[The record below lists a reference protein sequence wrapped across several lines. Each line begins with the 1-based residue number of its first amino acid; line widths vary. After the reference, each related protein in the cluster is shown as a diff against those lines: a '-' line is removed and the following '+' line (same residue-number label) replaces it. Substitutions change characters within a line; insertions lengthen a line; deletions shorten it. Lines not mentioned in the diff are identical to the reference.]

1 MSPTVKGPSTRK
13 KTPTS
18 KKPVIAKR
26 PRVTVSFPRGELFVG
41 SFHRLMVKHPSTV
54 PLDDLVFVIPEG
66 PKAGLVSPSRDH
78 VFSPKK
84 PHIMLLVGY
93 EPGTYVLRVLH
104 RVTDDVLFEGKFTVT
119 ALWQDQDA
127 GPSLWFT
134 GIVGMPVAGAAWGGG
149 GAGPQNVDVVPA
161 SGTRRIA
168 VLLFDTASQRFTT
181 DEPTL
186 QGHRD
191 RWINELINGVLVDG
205 ETRSVRS
212 YFQEVS
218 YNNFDIEA
226 EVFGPVSLPGE
237 WADYFVMDSGGNWAP
252 AGALWQACVT
262 AGDSLIDYDDFDT
275 IACVSQQ
282 VDGPPIQRAWPY
294 ANGATVTSA
303 DGNQSL
309 GVISM
314 PNEWGVSGDR
324 EIHDTFSHEL
334 GHNLGLGDQYT
345 PAVAGRNPGGWEMMH
360 ADDPLPHFSIAHRL
374 MLGWVE
380 SSWVRSLDFSALGG
394 SVDQT
399 FTLHPTELG
408 APPAGR
414 RSGVEIRISDG
425 WNYYFEYRRGQATQI
440 GDRALPEDSVVLGT
454 DVVSPPYT
462 PPFARPAILLLPP
475 DTDNEGAAL
484 SNGENYRETDF
495 SDPTF
500 PTDFRVDV
508 SGIDGSKADLRVRYG
523 VLAKPDPSI
532 RPWPAGPDR
541 QWQSPDIEVKN
552 VRNQA
557 DPAAWFNVPWAGN
570 ANTIEAKVRNAGT
583 MDAAQVRVNFFVKNY
598 NIGTVPES
606 FIGTD
611 VKDIA
616 AGATETFTAPW
627 TPPGEGHFCV
637 TVRIPLYQ
645 TPATPPAVSVVE
657 MTEFNNIAQSNYD
670 RFISADA
677 SPPSREITQLEVGNP
692 YPVRTRV
699 FVHAG
704 HSNPLYR
711 TYLEHTW
718 LWLDPG
724 ETRDVTVMF
733 EYAPD
738 NLTNKIFPTEKVREY
753 RKLQKVPNEV
763 SMLSRVEDP
772 NDEPRHKVD
781 VLSGAQAQVVAGK
794 KTRFERFGVKGGRV
808 FGRVVTVAGE
818 KPATGQIIVRL
829 HRPAASD
836 EPFAYQTAKL
846 SKGSFEISMEQ
857 KAKAVDAYYTPAPGF
872 GDCWSEQIKLVK
884 KPIRKPKRPA

>member
-1 MSPTVKGPSTRK
+1 MSPIVKRPSAA
-13 KTPTS
+13 
-18 KKPVIAKR
+18 KKPPISDKPLVARK
-26 PRVTVSFPRGELFVG
+26 PSVSVTIPRGEMFVG
-41 SFHRLMVKHPSTV
+41 SFHRLAVKV
-54 PLDDLVFVIPEG
+54 PAKLSFDDLVFVIPDG
-66 PKAGLVSPSRDH
+66 PKAGLVSPSRDRL
-78 VFSPKK
+78 FAPRK

-104 RVTDDVLFEGKFTVT
+104 RVTDDVLFEGKFTVN
-119 ALWQDQDA
+119 ALWRDQDA

-134 GIVGMPVAGAAWGGG
+134 GIVGTPVAGAAWGGG

-191 RWINELINGVLVDG
+191 RWMDELIDGVTVDG
-205 ETRSVRS
+205 QTRSVKS

-237 WADYFVMDSGGNWAP
+237 WSDYFQMDSGGNWAP
-252 AGALWQACVT
+252 GGSIWQSCVT

-275 IACVSQQ
+275 LVCVSQQ
-282 VDGPPIQRAWPY
+282 VDGPPVQRAWPY
-294 ANGATVTSA
+294 ANGAAVTSG

-334 GHNLGLGDQYT
+334 GHNLGLGDQYR
-345 PAVAGRNPGGWEMMH
+345 PDVGDRNPGAWEMMH
-360 ADDPLPHFSIAHRL
+360 SDNPLPHFSIAHRM
-374 MLGWVE
+374 MLGWIE
-380 SSWVRSLDFSALGG
+380 SSWVQSLDFSALGG

-408 APPAGR
+408 DPPAGR
-414 RSGVEIRISDG
+414 TSGVEIRLSDG
-425 WNYYFEYRRGQATQI
+425 WNYYFEYRRGQTGQI
-440 GDRALPEDSVVLGT
+440 GDQALPEDSVVLGT
-454 DVVSPPYT
+454 DVVSAPYS

-475 DTDNEGAAL
+475 DTDSEGAAL

-508 SGIDGSKADLRVRYG
+508 SGIDGDKADLRVRYG

-552 VRNQA
+552 ERNQE
-557 DPAAWFNVPWAGN
+557 DPDSWFNVPWAGN
-570 ANTIEAKVRNAGT
+570 PNTIEAKVRNAGT
-583 MDAAQVRVNFFVKNY
+583 MAAPQVRVNFGVKNY
-598 NIGTVPES
+598 NIGGVPES
-606 FIGTD
+606 PIGSD

-657 MTEFNNIAQSNYD
+657 MTELNNLAQTNYN

-677 SPPSREITQLEVGNP
+677 SPPSREVTKLEVGNP
-692 YPVRTRV
+692 YQQRTRV
-699 FVHAG
+699 FVQAG

-711 TYLEHTW
+711 TYVEHTW
-718 LWLDPG
+718 LMLDPG

-738 NLTNKIFPTEKVREY
+738 NLTNKVFPPEKVKQY
-753 RKLQKVPNEV
+753 RKLKKVPNKV
-763 SMLSRVEDP
+763 AMLSRLEDP
-772 NDEPRHKVD
+772 GDEPRHKVD
-781 VLSGAQAQVVAGK
+781 IMGGAQAEIVTGR
-794 KTRFERFGVKGGRV
+794 KTRFERFRTQSGRV
-808 FGRVVTVAGE
+808 SGSVVTVAGDS
-818 KPATGQIIVRL
+818 PAAGKVIVRL
-829 HRPAASD
+829 HDPAESR
-836 EPFAYQTAKL
+836 EPFVFQTVKL
-846 SKGSFEISMEQ
+846 VKGAFAITMKH
-857 KAKAVDAYYTPAPGF
+857 KAKAVDAYFMPAPGF
-872 GDCWSEQIKLVK
+872 GDCWSKKINLVK
-884 KPIRKPKRPA
+884 RPS